1 MGAIRRTVTACEV
14 GGHRA
19 GGQDPEASK
28 LRRQVQARAAQR
40 MAEGAEGKAGLELHF

>member
-1 MGAIRRTVTACEV
+1 MKWEDTRV
-14 GGHRA
+14 GGQHL
-19 GGQDPEASK
+19 EASE